1 MCWQRLTVP
10 GIFDFTVL
18 LLSIALHCPFA
29 YVCVAVAVVIARRG
43 LEPSGI
49 WNVES
54 GICAPLRGGGGGG
67 YTVRWFIQLL
77 GQWMG
82 LARLA
87 ASSKEAALQGPG
99 QAQQLNRP

>member
-67 YTVRWFIQLL
+67 VIQFD
-77 GQWMG
+77 G
-82 LARLA
+82 L
-87 ASSKEAALQGPG
+87 S
-99 QAQQLNRP
+99 NY